1 MGFQGKTAV
10 VTGGAQGIGLAVVKA
25 FKKQG
30 ARVAVIDLQEGGA
43 ACDYFHKGDIADPAV
58 LEQFSAAC
66 IKRFNRVDY
75 LINNAM
81 ASRGGLSACGWDD
94 FLYAQKVG
102 VAAPYYLTR
111 LLLPHFGKGA
121 AIVNLSSTRAFQSQ
135 RDTESYSAAKGGITA
150 LTHALAVSL
159 AGIARV
165 NAVAPGWIDTAEQ
178 PHPGPDSAQHLVQ
191 RVGRPDD
198 IAAAVLYLCGEH
210 SGFITGQTLAVD
222 GGMSKLMVYHGDE
235 GWSLDDGEEL

>member
-1 MGFQGKTAV
+1 M
-10 VTGGAQGIGLAVVKA
+10 
-25 FKKQG
+25 
-30 ARVAVIDLQEGGA
+30 
-43 ACDYFHKGDIADPAV
+43 
-58 LEQFSAAC
+58 
-66 IKRFNRVDY
+66 
-75 LINNAM
+75 
-81 ASRGGLSACGWDD
+81 ACGPED
-94 FLYAQKVG
+94 V
-102 VAAPYYLTR
+102 
-111 LLLPHFGKGA
+111 
-121 AIVNLSSTRAFQSQ
+121 
-135 RDTESYSAAKGGITA
+135 
-150 LTHALAVSL
+150 ALAVSL

-165 NAVAPGWIDTAEQ
+165 NAIAPGWIDTAEQ